1 MDNSLKI
8 EYIPIE
14 DIKPYK
20 NNAKLHPKEQIQQI
34 KNSIL
39 EFGFKDPIAIWNDT
53 IVEGHGRL
61 LAAQELGYKELPV
74 IRLDDLTDEQR
85 KAYTL
90 AHNKLTMNSDFDL
103 DILTAELDDITDI
116 DMSDFGF
123 DLDFDNDEPAEVVED
138 DYDEE
143 PPEEPKAKLGDIY
156 QLGRHRLMCGDSTKA
171 EDIETLIADNK
182 IQLALTDPP
191 YGISVVQGNQI
202 DGGGATHFG
211 KVGGKNIVKSSTY
224 MAIKG
229 DETTDTAKENY
240 QILKEISDNQI
251 IFGGNYFTDFL
262 PPKACWCIWD
272 KQNTGN
278 FADCEMA
285 WTSFDKGAKLYHW
298 LWNGLCRKG
307 ERAVEGVSRV
317 HPTQKPVGMLG
328 DIIKDFSEKND
339 NIIDCFGGS
348 GSTLMACEQTERNC
362 YMMEYEPHYID
373 VIIDRWEK
381 FTGQKAV
388 KLN

>member
-123 DLDFDNDEPAEVVED
+123 DLDFDTDEPAEVVED

-143 PPEEPKAKLGDIY
+143 PPAEPKSKLGDIY
-156 QLGRHRLMCGDSTKA
+156 QLGRHRLMCGDSTNLK
-171 EDIETLIADNK
+171 DVK
-182 IQLALTDPP
+182 QLT
-191 YGISVVQGNQI
+191 
-202 DGGGATHFG
+202 GGSWW
-211 KVGGKNIVKSSTY
+211 IC
-224 MAIKG
+224 
-229 DETTDTAKENY
+229 
-240 QILKEISDNQI
+240 
-251 IFGGNYFTDFL
+251 FL
-262 PPKACWCIWD
+262 PTLRIMSLMKAKPKI
-272 KQNTGN
+272 N
-278 FADCEMA
+278 
-285 WTSFDKGAKLYHW
+285 
-298 LWNGLCRKG
+298 
-307 ERAVEGVSRV
+307 
-317 HPTQKPVGMLG
+317 
-328 DIIKDFSEKND
+328 
-339 NIIDCFGGS
+339 
-348 GSTLMACEQTERNC
+348 
-362 YMMEYEPHYID
+362 
-373 VIIDRWEK
+373 
-381 FTGQKAV
+381 
-388 KLN
+388 

>member
-20 NNAKLHPKEQIQQI
+20 NNAKLHPEEQIQQI

-39 EFGFKDPIAIWNDT
+39 EFGFKDPIAIWHDT

-123 DLDFDNDEPAEVVED
+123 DLDLDTDEPAEIVED
-138 DYDEE
+138 EVPE

-156 QLGRHRLMCGDSTKA
+156 QLGRHRLMCGDSTSQS
-171 EDIETLIADNK
+171 DV
-182 IQLALTDPP
+182 QLLLNGELMDMVLTDPP
-191 YGISVVQGNQI
+191 YNV
-202 DGGGATHFG
+202 
-211 KVGGKNIVKSSTY
+211 
-224 MAIKG
+224 
-229 DETTDTAKENY
+229 NY
-240 QILKEISDNQI
+240 
-251 IFGGNYFTDFL
+251 
-262 PPKACWCIWD
+262 
-272 KQNTGN
+272 
-278 FADCEMA
+278 
-285 WTSFDKGAKLYHW
+285 H
-298 LWNGLCRKG
+298 
-307 ERAVEGVSRV
+307 
-317 HPTQKPVGMLG
+317 
-328 DIIKDFSEKND
+328 
-339 NIIDCFGGS
+339 
-348 GSTLMACEQTERNC
+348 
-362 YMMEYEPHYID
+362 
-373 VIIDRWEK
+373 
-381 FTGQKAV
+381 
-388 KLN
+388 

>member
-103 DILTAELDDITDI
+103 DILTAELGDITDI

-156 QLGRHRLMCGDSTKA
+156 QLGRHRLMCGNSLNQ
-171 EDIETLIADNK
+171 EDITTLLNNTYCE
-182 IQLALTDPP
+182 LTFTDPP
-191 YGISVVQGNQI
+191 YQLETQ
-202 DGGGATHFG
+202 GGGILKKANSM
-211 KVGGKNIVKSSTY
+211 KQI
-224 MAIKG
+224 
-229 DETTDTAKENY
+229 KENGVDTFEPSKLLI
-240 QILKEISDNQI
+240 QSDTNI
-251 IFGGNYFTDFL
+251 YCHNKPLIKSYIELAEKNNLPYDLCFYKKLCTVPNYKGHMMT
-262 PPKACWCIWD
+262 
-272 KQNTGN
+272 
-278 FADCEMA
+278 DCEYIA
-285 WTSFDKGAKLYHW
+285 VIGKQDPNKGLPKETYSKCYIGKKDTDNELSYSKPVELCAKYIKLY
-298 LWNGLCRKG
+298 GK
-307 ERAVEGVSRV
+307 E
-317 HPTQKPVGMLG
+317 
-328 DIIKDFSEKND
+328 
-339 NIIDCFGGS
+339 NILDLFGGS
-348 GSTLMACEQTERNC
+348 GSTLIACEQLNRNC
-362 YMMEYEPHYID
+362 YMMEFDPKYVD

>member
-1 MDNSLKI
+1 MKKLEI
-8 EYIPIE
+8 EYVSI
-14 DIKPYK
+14 DTIKEYI
-20 NNAKLHPKEQIQQI
+20 NNAKLHPQEQIEQI
-34 KNSIL
+34 KKSIQ
-39 EFGFKDPIAIWNDT
+39 EFGMNDPIGVWHNE
-53 IVEGHGRL
+53 IVEGHGRYK
-61 LAAQELGYKELPV
+61 ACKELGISILPI

-90 AHNKLTMNSDFDL
+90 AHNKLTMNSDFDI

-123 DLDFDNDEPAEVVED
+123 DLDFDTDEPAEVVED

-171 EDIETLIADNK
+171 EDIETLIGDNK
-182 IQLALTDPP
+182 IQLVLTDPP

-211 KVGGKNIVKSSTY
+211 KVGGGNIVKSSTY

-229 DETTDTAKENY
+229 DETTDTAKLNY
-240 QILKEISDNQI
+240 SILKDVSDNQI

-262 PPKACWCIWD
+262 PPKACWCVWD

-307 ERAVEGVSRV
+307 DRNVEGVSRV
-317 HPTQKPVGMLG
+317 HPTQKPVGMLA
-328 DIIKDFSEKND
+328 DILKDFSEKD
-339 NIIDCFGGS
+339 NNILDCFGGS